1 MPRVSLL
8 VLVFVL
14 SSATALAT
22 PTRLSQQ
29 GRVLD
34 GAGGPL
40 SGSHTLVFTLY
51 DEETGGNVLW
61 TETHQLNLDEGY
73 YSVTLGTL
81 STLDD
86 LLFDGGAQWLQL
98 TLNGDDL
105 SPRQEVISVPYAM
118 RSTSATHLDG
128 GLVDAAEVHVGGVP
142 VIDSS
147 ANWIGPTP
155 SINWSDLNNVP
166 AGLADG
172 DTDTQLTEAQVDA
185 FVANNNY
192 SVGEH
197 TVDTDTQLTEA
208 QVDTFVANNNYSVGE
223 HTVDTDTQL
232 TEAQVDAFV
241 ANNNYSV
248 GEHTVDTDTQ
258 LTEAQVEDYITNDPI
273 ALSDDLTVGTATFK
287 VDASTTFVGIGT
299 SDPVTHLNVAASAGG
314 GAPRARLSNHA
325 NDAEGGA
332 LQFTKSRDTTIGGHL
347 QVQSG
352 DELGSLIWY
361 SSDGQ
366 TWEQSAKI
374 RAEVDG
380 TPGTNDVP
388 GRLTFYTTADGTV
401 SPSERM
407 RINQAGQ
414 VGIGTPSP
422 SEQLTVAGVVEST
435 SGGFKF
441 PDGTTQTTASSTTS
455 GGAGTVIYT
464 RCAWTGASADTIG
477 NCSPQACPSG
487 WQDLGGTGNIKT
499 ATSQGVSTHEAYQ
512 ESGGYQERMCYLES
526 TVVVSHTRCAWT
538 GASADTVGNC
548 SPQGC
553 PSGWQDLGVTGNIK
567 TAISQ
572 GVSTHEAYQESAGYQ
587 ERTCIR

>member
-192 SVGEH
+192 SVG
-197 TVDTDTQLTEA
+197 
-208 QVDTFVANNNYSVGE
+208 
-223 HTVDTDTQL
+223 
-232 TEAQVDAFV
+232 
-241 ANNNYSV
+241 
-248 GEHTVDTDTQ
+248 
-258 LTEAQVEDYITNDPI
+258 
-273 ALSDDLTVGTATFK
+273 
-287 VDASTTFVGIGT
+287 
-299 SDPVTHLNVAASAGG
+299 
-314 GAPRARLSNHA
+314 
-325 NDAEGGA
+325 
-332 LQFTKSRDTTIGGHL
+332 
-347 QVQSG
+347 
-352 DELGSLIWY
+352 
-361 SSDGQ
+361 
-366 TWEQSAKI
+366 
-374 RAEVDG
+374 
-380 TPGTNDVP
+380 
-388 GRLTFYTTADGTV
+388 
-401 SPSERM
+401 
-407 RINQAGQ
+407 
-414 VGIGTPSP
+414 
-422 SEQLTVAGVVEST
+422 
-435 SGGFKF
+435 
-441 PDGTTQTTASSTTS
+441 
-455 GGAGTVIYT
+455 
-464 RCAWTGASADTIG
+464 
-477 NCSPQACPSG
+477 
-487 WQDLGGTGNIKT
+487 
-499 ATSQGVSTHEAYQ
+499 
-512 ESGGYQERMCYLES
+512 
-526 TVVVSHTRCAWT
+526 
-538 GASADTVGNC
+538 
-548 SPQGC
+548 
-553 PSGWQDLGVTGNIK
+553 
-567 TAISQ
+567 
-572 GVSTHEAYQESAGYQ
+572 
-587 ERTCIR
+587 